1 MDNYKLQ
8 LQEFFDQAPD
18 NDDPNFE
25 HQTPNLLAH
34 QKKGIQWMINR
45 EKNGRPNGG
54 VLADDMG
61 LGKTL
66 SVLMLIAKNNS
77 LQLKTLIVCPLSLI
91 NHWVTENKKHDLN
104 FNILKYYKSLDADT
118 VEHYHIV
125 VTTYDVLLAHFKL
138 IKQNKQSSLF
148 STRWHRVVLDEAHII
163 KNCKT
168 GVHNAACA
176 LTATNRWCITGTPI
190 HNKHWDMYSMI
201 NFLQCRPFNN
211 PRVWKMLN
219 KNNDST
225 NRIKSIIKKIVLKR
239 DKSEISSNI
248 PKHTVEYVHVNFNEE
263 EKTLYDKLKCESE
276 EAYVKAVAARENEN
290 ALSRLQQMQHV
301 LWLIL
306 KLRQICC
313 HPYLAM
319 HGKNILET
327 NDCFKMD
334 YMSSKCKRVL
344 DLVDDIL
351 NTSNDKIILVSQW
364 VEYLKIFENFFKQKN
379 IATLMYTGQLKVED
393 RILAETTFNDAA
405 NTQHRILLL
414 SIKCGGV
421 GLNLIGGNHIVML
434 EPHWNPQIELQA
446 QDRISRMGQ
455 TKNTYVYKMLNVE
468 DNSIE
473 KYIKQRQDKKIAFV
487 NTVFEETLLNY
498 EDIKKFFNL

>member
-1 MDNYKLQ
+1 MNNYKFQ
-8 LQEFFDQAPD
+8 LQEFFNNTTE
-18 NDDPNFE
+18 NDEINFE
-25 HQTPNLLAH
+25 HQTLNLLSH

-45 EKNGRPNGG
+45 EKNGKPNGG

-66 SVLMLIAKNNS
+66 SVLMLIAKNNVLES
-77 LQLKTLIVCPLSLI
+77 KTLIVCPLSLI
-91 NHWVTENKKHDLN
+91 NHWIVENKKHNLN
-104 FNILKYYKSLDADT
+104 FNMLKYYKPLDADT
-118 VEHYHIV
+118 FEHYHVV

-138 IKQNKQSSLF
+138 MKRNQRSSLF

-163 KNCKT
+163 KNYKT

-211 PRVWKMLN
+211 PNVWKMLN

-239 DKSEISSNI
+239 DKSEIASNI
-248 PKHTVEYVHVNFNEE
+248 PKHTIEYIHVNFNEE
-263 EKTLYDKLKCESE
+263 EKVFYNKLKSESD
-276 EAYVKAVAARENEN
+276 EAYIKALAAREDQSTLN
-290 ALSRLQQMQHV
+290 RLHSMQQV
-301 LWLIL
+301 LWLIV

-313 HPYLAM
+313 HPYLAL
-319 HGKNILET
+319 HGKSVLET
-327 NDCFKMD
+327 NFSFGLD

-344 DLVDDIL
+344 DLVDTVL
-351 NTSNDKIILVSQW
+351 NTGGDKIILVSQW
-364 VEYLKIFENFFKQKN
+364 VEYLKIFQNFFKQKG

-393 RILAETTFNDAA
+393 RVLAETMFNDPA
-405 NTQHRILLL
+405 NVQHRVLLL

-455 TKNTYVYKMLNVE
+455 TKNTFVYKMLNTE

-487 NTVFEETLLNY
+487 NTVFEETLLDY